1 MHMVLIITGITSTTL
16 TAIIAPYSL
25 LYWPWKAGS
34 PTETVYLL
42 VSLR

>member
-25 LYWPWKAGS
+25 LYRPWKAGS

-42 VSLR
+42 VPLR